1 MPHKRAFDYQGLRNL
16 PQLQTTGG
24 FADHVDA
31 WLGIPYDFLEGLSIR
46 HQRSIVKQR
55 ITEILKS
62 KNQAIRTSKKSPTR
76 PIDTY
81 TNTRNFLKQMERN
94 SPNQGMNQGTNSR
107 RAQTTMEQNLLKP
120 KPSATGSEFAE
131 MSTTVGKPSEMDH
144 ESPFLKGRN
153 GGLGTQ
159 RETERL
165 SEVAE
170 FPANT
175 F

>member
-1 MPHKRAFDYQGLRNL
+1 MPHKQAFDYQGLRNL
-16 PQLQTTGG
+16 PQLQTTGA

-62 KNQAIRTSKKSPTR
+62 KNQAVRTSKKSPTR
-76 PIDTY
+76 PVDTY
-81 TNTRNFLKQMERN
+81 MNTRNYLKQMERN
-94 SPNQGMNQGTNSR
+94 SPNQGMNLR
-107 RAQTTMEQNLLKP
+107 RAQTTMEQNLKP
-120 KPSATGSEFAE
+120 KPSVTGSEFAE

-144 ESPFLKGRN
+144 DSPTLKGRN
-153 GGLGTQ
+153 GGLRTK

-170 FPANT
+170 FPANA